1 MFYIEVLFKCSFFSV
16 ICSICSGTVSR
27 RGSPGLKASNLK
39 IWVTNLTV
47 SISFNITFI
56 NICHWNIKNS
66 HLNFKIPVTCK
77 ILKLSE
83 LTLHNFLSI
92 LAEKWWPKF
101 FCKLLGRPPSPTP
114 PPSHLR
120 HFSKHFS
127 FLQPVNG
134 SKNSILNWVMK
145 LNLFSFLFWK
155 HPWKIFHSIL
165 VFFLLFGFDTYKHI

>member
-1 MFYIEVLFKCSFFSV
+1 MFYIELLFKCSFFSV

-56 NICHWNIKNS
+56 NVCHWNIKNS

-101 FCKLLGRPPSPTP
+101 FCKLLGR
-114 PPSHLR
+114 HLVNKTITI
-120 HFSKHFS
+120 HIFSNISRSKGNQTVKLGQLIQYIKRNS
-127 FLQPVNG
+127 FLQ
-134 SKNSILNWVMK
+134 K
-145 LNLFSFLFWK
+145 LCRN
-155 HPWKIFHSIL
+155 
-165 VFFLLFGFDTYKHI
+165 